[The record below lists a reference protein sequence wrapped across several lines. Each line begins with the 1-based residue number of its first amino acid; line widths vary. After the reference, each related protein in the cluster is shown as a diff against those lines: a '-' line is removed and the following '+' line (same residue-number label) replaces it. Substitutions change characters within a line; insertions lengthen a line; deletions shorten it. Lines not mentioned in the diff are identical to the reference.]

1 MSCDR
6 LGSGSE
12 YCLPRA
18 SLSARNVSDFSRMP
32 REVPP
37 TSSMTPLRASAWR
50 CSSAALADL
59 KPSSLAISA
68 RVGGAPVRS
77 IALCTR
83 SRICCWRAVSF
94 GDSTSMAS
102 PSARRLASR
111 GRLSGCSYRSVFLS
125 KVAKNAKPHAACRD
139 SRHGRDDRRH
149 RLRQHRHHRLSG
161 RRAGRR
167 RPDRRRAGAR
177 RTPARVRI
185 RGRHRQQGHGRRHL
199 AAPGR
204 SAWRTTSRG
213 PRWPA
218 SSSPTAPTRSRRPP
232 TSCTACSRRP
242 SPWC

>member
-1 MSCDR
+1 MGVPAATRPTSGSESCDR

-59 KPSSLAISA
+59 NPSSFAISA

-102 PSARRLASR
+102 PNGCRLASR
-111 GRLSGCSYRSVFLS
+111 SRYLVVHTGLYFYPRLPRMQSPMPLVVILATGGTI
-125 KVAKNAKPHAACRD
+125 AGTAAASTD
-139 SRHGRDDRRH
+139 TTGY
-149 RLRQHRHHRLSG
+149 
-161 RRAGRR
+161 
-167 RPDRRRAGAR
+167 RAGALGVDALIAAVPALAER
-177 RTPARVRI
+177 RLEAESVAAIDSKDMDIATWQRLAERVA
-185 RGRHRQQGHGRRHL
+185 HHVD
-199 AAPGR
+199 
-204 SAWRTTSRG
+204 
-213 PRWPA
+213 
-218 SSSPTAPTRSRRPP
+218 RPEV
-232 TSCTACSRRP
+232 
-242 SPWC
+242 